1 MEKSKV
7 YFTDTRTSPQTNL
20 LDKLEKVIKKAD
32 IKCIDFN
39 KKFVAIKIHFGEPG
53 NLAYIRPNY
62 VSRVVGILK
71 SMGALPYLT
80 DCNTLYSGR
89 RSDAVNHLQ
98 SASENG
104 FNPLSASAHV
114 IIADG
119 IKGTDFREIPIDGE
133 YFRTARIG
141 TAIADSD
148 IIVTMTHFK
157 GHEQAGFGGAL
168 KNIGM
173 GSASVGGKLELHS
186 ASKPVIDRKNCTG
199 CRICVKNCAHDSI
212 HLDEEKKAFI
222 DYEKC
227 TGCGQ
232 CVAVCQYESAV
243 VADWGDSVVLNKKI
257 AEYSYAVLKDKPSFH
272 ISFIMNVSPNCDCWG
287 SNDAP
292 LVADIGIAASFDP
305 VALDMACADLVN
317 NAPAISG
324 SAIFDKGDNL
334 PCRGEDKFKIIHP
347 NTDWRAGLEYAR
359 KLGIGNTDY
368 ELVTI

>member
-7 YFTDTRTSPQTNL
+7 YFTDIRTSPQTNL

-80 DCNTLYSGR
+80 DCNTL
-89 RSDAVNHLQ
+89 
-98 SASENG
+98 
-104 FNPLSASAHV
+104 
-114 IIADG
+114 
-119 IKGTDFREIPIDGE
+119 
-133 YFRTARIG
+133 
-141 TAIADSD
+141 
-148 IIVTMTHFK
+148 
-157 GHEQAGFGGAL
+157 
-168 KNIGM
+168 
-173 GSASVGGKLELHS
+173 
-186 ASKPVIDRKNCTG
+186 
-199 CRICVKNCAHDSI
+199 
-212 HLDEEKKAFI
+212 
-222 DYEKC
+222 
-227 TGCGQ
+227 
-232 CVAVCQYESAV
+232 
-243 VADWGDSVVLNKKI
+243 
-257 AEYSYAVLKDKPSFH
+257 
-272 ISFIMNVSPNCDCWG
+272 
-287 SNDAP
+287 P

-334 PCRGEDKFKIIHP
+334 PCRGEDKFKIVHP

>member
-89 RSDAVNHLQ
+89 RSDAINHLQ

-119 IKGTDFREIPIDGE
+119 IKGTDFREISINGE
-133 YFRTARIG
+133 YFKTARIG

-157 GHEQAGFGGAL
+157 GHEQAGFGGVL

-212 HLDEEKKAFI
+212 HLDEDKKAFI

-334 PCRGEDKFKIIHP
+334 PCRGEDKFKIVHP
-347 NTDWRAGLEYAR
+347 NTDWRAGLEYAQ

-368 ELVTI
+368 ELFTI